1 MAFSQSRRVRL
12 GAAFGALVFFSFACF
27 CVGAGEPPPKPR
39 ENLSFYGLETG
50 RFEVAA
56 LAGPEGA
63 RLGEL
68 AEQAWTAWRGP
79 LGLPERWPVG
89 ITVRLSPAAGWPA
102 GAPPWRVAAEPGG
115 IVSVWVRQSPAGTEA
130 WLEARLQLEA
140 LAAGAMQRQAIFIG
154 VSPERVTI
162 PAWLRAAAAEAVLVR
177 QQPSLSDAW
186 LREAAALTRAPGL
199 KSVLDWKPVGSEVS
213 GGTRLAAYGVWVW
226 LQAEGT
232 RSGAWRRFLAE
243 LLAGGDAA
251 AALARNFGNIPGRG
265 SEQELE
271 LAWQTAFAQIARVKN
286 VPVLEPKESR
296 RWLEQIDRFVLL
308 EAAGGEQVL
317 PLGELWSRRKLASV
331 REQLE
336 ARSTL
341 LAANLRTMHP
351 FYRNAAVS
359 WGRACVAILEGKESV
374 WKSAED
380 EWRQDMETGL
390 LLEAASKRI
399 LDEAGGGA
407 AR

>member
-1 MAFSQSRRVRL
+1 MAFPQSRRVGLR
-12 GAAFGALVFFSFACF
+12 AVFAALVFLIPTCF
-27 CVGAGEPPPKPR
+27 CSAANEAAPKPR
-39 ENLSFYGLETG
+39 ENLSFYGLESG

-68 AEQAWTAWRGP
+68 AEQAWAAWRGP
-79 LGLPERWPVG
+79 FGLPGRWPVG
-89 ITVRLSPAAGWPA
+89 ITVRLAPAAGWTA
-102 GAPPWRVAAEPGG
+102 GTPPWRVAAEPGG
-115 IVSVWVRQSPAGTEA
+115 IVSVWIRQAPAANET
-130 WLEARLQLEA
+130 WREARLQLAA

-154 VSPERVTI
+154 VPPERVTT
-162 PAWLRAAAAEAVLVR
+162 PAWLGAAAAEAVLVR
-177 QQPSLSDAW
+177 EQPSLSDGW
-186 LREAAALTRAPGL
+186 LRGAAALSRAPGL
-199 KSVLDWKPVGSEVS
+199 KTVLEWKSAEAEVS
-213 GGTRLAAYGVWVW
+213 GEVRLAAYGVWIW

-243 LLAGGDAA
+243 VLAGGDAM
-251 AALARNFGNIPGRG
+251 AALARNFGSIPGRG

-286 VPVLEPKESR
+286 VPVLEPYESR
-296 RWLEQIDRFVLL
+296 RWLEQVNRFVLS
-308 EAAGGEQVL
+308 EDSGDAQVVQL
-317 PLGELWSRRKLASV
+317 VDLWSHRKLASV

-341 LAANLRTMHP
+341 LAANLRSMHP

-359 WGRACVAILEGKESV
+359 WGRACVAILEGKEGV
-374 WKSAED
+374 CKSAVE
-380 EWRQDMETGL
+380 EWRQDMEAGL
-390 LLEAASKRI
+390 VLESASKRI
-399 LDEAGGGA
+399 LDEASGGA